1 VEAYINF
8 DMVGRLKDNKL
19 MAQGL
24 GSSSAWKK
32 MLEKK
37 NVVAGFNLIM
47 QDDPYVPTDAMSL
60 YQAGV
65 PVLALFTG
73 IHDDYHRPSDDADKL
88 DYAGMERIAKLAQGI
103 IEELLKGDA
112 IDYLKVEM
120 SKSMGSTKG
129 FSVYLGTIP
138 DYVAE
143 VEGVKLSGVR
153 PGAPAEKAGLKEGD
167 IIIKLAG
174 KDIKNV
180 YDYTYVLG
188 ELQPDKTV
196 EIIIL
201 RDKQEISLKITP
213 SVK

>member
-1 VEAYINF
+1 MI
-8 DMVGRLKDNKL
+8 
-19 MAQGL
+19 
-24 GSSSAWKK
+24 
-32 MLEKK
+32 EKR
-37 NVVAGFNLIM
+37 NVSAGFNLTL
-47 QDDPYVPTDAMSL
+47 QNDPYVPTDAMSL

-65 PVLALFTG
+65 PVLAVFTG

-88 DYAGMERIAKLAQGI
+88 DYAGMERIAKFAQGI
-103 IEELLKGDA
+103 VEELLKADR

-120 SKSMGSTKG
+120 SKSMGAGSKG

-153 PGAPAEKAGLKEGD
+153 TGAPAEKAGLKAGD
-167 IIIKLAG
+167 VIIKLAG

-188 ELQPDKTV
+188 DLQPDKTV
-196 EIIIL
+196 EIVIF
-201 RDKQEISLKITP
+201 RDGKQVVLNITP
-213 SVK
+213 TVK